1 MLTID
6 SDSVKSVGIHFSY
19 VQDPKIRIFNL
30 YDNSNYKQTNEI
42 NDETLFCIEFLGKD
56 AIGNEKQGSVFLNYN
71 QANDLINQLNG
82 SIELI
87 KLERLKIDPKVLSE
101 NDCA

>member
-6 SDSVKSVGIHFSY
+6 SDNVKSVGIHFSY

-30 YDNSNYKQTNEI
+30 YD
-42 NDETLFCIEFLGKD
+42 
-56 AIGNEKQGSVFLNYN
+56 N